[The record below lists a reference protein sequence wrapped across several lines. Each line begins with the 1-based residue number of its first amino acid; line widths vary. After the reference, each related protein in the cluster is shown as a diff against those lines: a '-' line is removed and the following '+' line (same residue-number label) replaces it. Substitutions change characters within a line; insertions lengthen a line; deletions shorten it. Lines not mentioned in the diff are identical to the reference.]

1 MIAAKRNS
9 CIFFLQIY
17 IRSPVEY
24 VVGHGEHPEDAKD
37 EKHLGVEHLVGQI
50 LVKKYKKKCKNW
62 FVFFCR
68 ESKV

>member
-1 MIAAKRNS
+1 M
-9 CIFFLQIY
+9 
-17 IRSPVEY
+17 
-24 VVGHGEHPEDAKD
+24 GHGEHPEDAKD

-50 LVKKYKKKCKNW
+50 LVKNTKKCKNW